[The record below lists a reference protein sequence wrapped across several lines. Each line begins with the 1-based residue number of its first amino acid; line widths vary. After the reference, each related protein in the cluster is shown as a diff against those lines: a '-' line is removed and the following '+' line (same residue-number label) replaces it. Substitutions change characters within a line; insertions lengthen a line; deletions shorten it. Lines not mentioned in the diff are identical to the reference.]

1 MGKIVYQNEV
11 LLRGI
16 VADNVMY
23 KKASNGKDYCTF
35 SLVVNH
41 DKTELSEGE
50 TNSKEFIR
58 IFVFNGKKK
67 KLVDY
72 LKDMGFRR
80 GLYVG
85 IYGLLRTT
93 STEHKGIPIVQ
104 ISVGVRDIFII
115 QTKPINNN

>member
-11 LLRGI
+11 FLRGI

-23 KKASNGKDYCTF
+23 NKASNGRDYCTF
-35 SLVVNH
+35 SLIVNH

-67 KLVDY
+67 KMVDY
-72 LKDMGFRR
+72 LKNMGFRR

-115 QTKPINNN
+115 QTKPINKD